1 MGTLGNVLVRGFLFF
16 SSTYQNICYR
26 RCSTKKY
33 FWWKNRIP
41 FENLHHVILG
51 VPPKFQIVGGRV
63 FLCRRFLGVFD
74 ESVLQGST
82 LTGWSISWLDWI
94 LLRQLVAWCHC
105 NLAYGEKK
113 QHTPCRNCT
122 AEIAAPWPCDPRVS
136 TAGEA
141 NLAHYIFHWLWLRIT
156 CEASLSVHF
165 LPK

>member
-16 SSTYQNICYR
+16 SSTYQNVCYR

-105 NLAYGEKK
+105 NLAYGEKNN
-113 QHTPCRNCT
+113 TLLV
-122 AEIAAPWPCDPRVS
+122 EIAPLKLQRHGHVIPVFPLLVKPIW
-136 TAGEA
+136 
-141 NLAHYIFHWLWLRIT
+141 HIT
-156 CEASLSVHF
+156 FSIGFDFS
-165 LPK
+165 

>member
-16 SSTYQNICYR
+16 SSTYQNVCYR
-26 RCSTKKY
+26 RCSTKKI
-33 FWWKNRIP
+33 FLMEESFSIWEPSPCHPWSTTQIPNRWWSCLSLSSFSRCIWWKRPARIN
-41 FENLHHVILG
+41 FDWLINILIG
-51 VPPKFQIVGGRV
+51 LDLATTTGSMVSLQLG
-63 FLCRRFLGVFD
+63 LRR
-74 ESVLQGST
+74 E
-82 LTGWSISWLDWI
+82 
-94 LLRQLVAWCHC
+94 
-105 NLAYGEKK
+105 K

-141 NLAHYIFHWLWLRIT
+141 NLAHYIFHWLWFRIT